1 MEIILASSSE
11 RRIQLMKELGLTFKV
26 IPSNKDEFVES
37 YNSPEDLV
45 MQLAKIKGDSV
56 FSEHEDD
63 LVLGFDTLVFCNDEV
78 LGKPQNEEDCIRMIR
93 MLKNNKH
100 LVVTGAYIKA
110 KDYEESFFTECYVH
124 MLDID
129 DESIKE
135 YAKTKEPYDKAGGY
149 AIQGFIGRFID
160 RVDGDFFTVIGLPKS
175 SVYEK
180 INNYLRNKK

>member
-11 RRIQLMKELGLTFKV
+11 RRIELMSQLGFDFKV
-26 IPSNKDEFVES
+26 IPSNANEFVKS

-45 MQLAKIKGDSV
+45 MQLAQIKGESI
-56 FSEHEDD
+56 FNEHKDD
-63 LVLGFDTLVFCNDEV
+63 LVLGFDTLVFCDGEV
-78 LGKPQNEEDCIRMIR
+78 LGKPQSEEDCVRMIKL
-93 MLKNNKH
+93 LKNNKH

-124 MLDID
+124 MMDIS
-129 DESIKE
+129 EEEIIK

-160 RVDGDFFTVIGLPKS
+160 RVDGDFFTVVGFPKAA
-175 SVYEK
+175 VYER
-180 INNYLRNKK
+180 ICNYLRNKK